1 MRVRMGTI
9 VAMKSQRAG
18 ATSRPD
24 SRLLIEGNPHLPHA
38 EAPAPETWKLK
49 AKSVIRYSLILLAA
63 AALIATT
70 RVSTRHPTHEYPAPD
85 FTLHDMNGA
94 SVRLS
99 DFRGKAVVLNF
110 WATWCPP
117 CRREIP
123 WFIEMQ
129 KKYGPQGL
137 QVVGVSMD
145 DGGRDAIEAF
155 VKKMGINYPILQ
167 GDDHAA
173 GLYGGAEVLPTTY
186 YISRDGL
193 VVSSVNGLISEGE
206 VESNIQEALR
216 NSPTKSTGL
225 IASTDRTRTQ
235 P

>member
-1 MRVRMGTI
+1 
-9 VAMKSQRAG
+9 MKIK
-18 ATSRPD
+18 P
-24 SRLLIEGNPHLPHA
+24 LL
-38 EAPAPETWKLK
+38 
-49 AKSVIRYSLILLAA
+49 RYSLL
-63 AALIATT
+63 LIAAVVLIAAT
-70 RVSTRHPTHEYPAPD
+70 RVSTHRPSHEYRAPD
-85 FTLHDMNGA
+85 FTLRDMNGA

-145 DGGRDAIEAF
+145 DGGRDAVDAF
-155 VKKMGINYPILQ
+155 VKRTGINYPVLR

-173 GLYGGAEVLPTTY
+173 SLYGGADVLPTTY
-186 YISRDGL
+186 YISRDGR
-193 VVSSVNGLISEGE
+193 VISSVQGLISERE
-206 VESNIQEALR
+206 VENNIKEALG
-216 NSPTKSTGL
+216 NSAPRSTSQ
-225 IASTDRTRTQ
+225 IASSLGAR
-235 P
+235 PHP